1 MKPLPLLV
9 LLVLVPLAWG
19 PAPREL
25 LSPPCGAAGAA
36 PGGCGSCPE
45 HQDVKPGAEFPWV
58 MAYASMRSCHRVLRD
73 AYGEFSPPA
82 YCSDSPMNF
91 WCNWTIWAGSRKHI
105 IIYIQGFT
113 TKEGCNKNEDKILF
127 EGVSSLVENSV
138 VYACWKKE
146 MHVFATFA
154 RAVHVVLLKRYVPN
168 CRDSQFKGKYFTFQ
182 DGKGESPSSGASIPK
197 TLSPELSKPGG
208 IFEPGWAEDPRDVL
222 GFGTTDS
229 TESFGATA
237 VLHDV
242 SPQGRGT
249 AESPNRLVPYRGAE
263 IPLLETK
270 AARVPGSEPP
280 AGLRLCE
287 EDQCGGMARGGS
299 PTAGPGS
306 WQQGPATSGDV
317 SRFSSVPSE
326 TPLLGALQGAE
337 PFLQPTG
344 MGQEGGLSVL
354 HSSLRLGDVGSSQPT
369 IKPTHTTYLDVAARS
384 RALSSGR
391 RESQDSV
398 DATTY
403 QGLDAAGLEENK
415 RQEEDKSHGA
425 ARGDAD
431 GLAKGLTP
439 SLSTLYQVVR
449 KDSSQMPPE
458 RSQSSF
464 EGLSTTQ
471 PDLETTSLQHT
482 KLMGISPP
490 EIKKIPTPALSHH
503 DHVPAGFGSGN
514 FTPKDPLSSQVE
526 AVSRAASP
534 LAAALGLD
542 PVRRRAGTPPPV
554 PGGQEVFS
562 PSPPR
567 HPSAAPA
574 LGTDVSPGPLG
585 LEMSKRVLEE
595 GGQQEETLA
604 PAGLPDRGPSV
615 ASIPSLRPITGLP
628 CPQHQKTTEGFRA
641 SAGEQR
647 NASLSHHHSGSPVA
661 PQGQTVL
668 QGQELQQPSSDPL
681 SRKTWMPGGQ
691 RQQHAELGLP
701 WATEYFPARSC
712 HVVFQGGF
720 GMFYLPPHGDIKAN
734 IWCNWTIW
742 AGPQKHVV
750 IYVQG
755 FQGSEGCGK
764 NQDKMIFQG
773 VLSSV
778 ETKVV
783 YACHNR
789 GTLIFATRAIVV
801 HVLFLSGGGSL
812 SSEYK
817 HFKGQYY
824 VFGDYESVGSSNEII
839 APGEPVQE
847 SWRTAVT
854 KDFLPML
861 RASPSPSAV
870 PPADRFKPE
879 FISSDEKDQHLPD
892 LAEDA
897 QPGASLGKHGELQDE
912 TKMERSLQ
920 DGGTEGEESDNML
933 VAPARGDA
941 GCEAEQPP
949 LEAVKGDVGLVSA
962 LVTVAPRS
970 SPGVSSS
977 EVPSSTAGLSD
988 SSSLGQASGT
998 LEAEVVTTHRL
1009 PMLEKP
1015 PLNTSTGP
1023 SPLYPSPGVTAGGM
1037 VSPQERHEDL
1047 FDLDSVLASLEN
1059 STALQSLHHPG
1070 DVLFEVTTEIKH
1082 EEWISLGG
1090 SELRK
1095 DLIESLKNSIQQNLK
1110 LSANRVN
1117 EIKLKEVRRT
1127 TNASLLLTFWLH
1139 LKPQER
1145 NMSLLLHSQLEE
1157 LLGASVGVEKLQLV
1171 SLLVEDVNECSSG
1184 VSLCG
1189 EEAECFNGVGTY
1201 LCRCKKGYED
1211 RSPTKSGTLCVR
1223 APTSGL
1229 GKKDGDV
1236 PSVYPSAPQ
1245 TN

>member
-19 PAPREL
+19 PAPRGL

-45 HQDVKPGAEFPWV
+45 HRDVKPGAEFPWV

-91 WCNWTIWAGSRKHI
+91 WCNWTIWAGPRKHI

-146 MHVFATFA
+146 THVFATFA

-182 DGKGESPSSGASIPK
+182 DGKGKSSSSSASIPK
-197 TLSPELSKPGG
+197 TVSPELPKPGG
-208 IFEPGWAEDPRDVL
+208 IFEPGWSEDPRDVL

-229 TESFGATA
+229 TESFGVTA
-237 VLHDV
+237 VLHNV

-249 AESPNRLVPYRGAE
+249 AESPDRLVPYRGAE

-270 AARVPGSEPP
+270 AARVPGPEPP
-280 AGLRLCE
+280 AGPRLCQ
-287 EDQCGGMARGGS
+287 EDRCGGMAQGGS

-317 SRFSSVPSE
+317 GGFSSVPSE

-337 PFLQPTG
+337 PSLQPTG
-344 MGQEGGLSVL
+344 TGQEGGLSVL
-354 HSSLRLGDVGSSQPT
+354 HPTRRLGDVGSPQPT
-369 IKPTHTTYLDVAARS
+369 IKPTHTTHLDVAARS
-384 RALSSGR
+384 QALSPGR
-391 RESQDSV
+391 RASQDSV
-398 DATTY
+398 DTTTY
-403 QGLDAAGLEENK
+403 QGLGTAGLEENK
-415 RQEEDKSHGA
+415 SQEEDKSHGA

-439 SLSTLYQVVR
+439 SLSTPYQVVR

-471 PDLETTSLQHT
+471 PDLGTTSLQHT

-490 EIKKIPTPALSHH
+490 EIKKIPTPALSHP

-514 FTPKDPLSSQVE
+514 FAPKDPLSSQVE
-526 AVSRAASP
+526 AVSRAVSP
-534 LAAALGLD
+534 PAVALGSD

-554 PGGQEVFS
+554 HGGQEVFS

-567 HPSAAPA
+567 HLSAAPA
-574 LGTDVSPGPLG
+574 LGADVSPGPLG

-595 GGQQEETLA
+595 GGQREETPA
-604 PAGLPDRGPSV
+604 PAGLPARGPSV
-615 ASIPSLRPITGLP
+615 ASIPSPRPVTGLP
-628 CPQHQKTTEGFRA
+628 CPQHQKNTEGLRA
-641 SAGEQR
+641 GAGEQR
-647 NASLSHHHSGSPVA
+647 NASSHRHSSPPVT

-681 SRKTWMPGGQ
+681 SRKTWMLGGQ
-691 RQQHAELGLP
+691 QQQHAELGLP
-701 WATEYFPARSC
+701 WATEYFPARRC

-789 GTLIFATRAIVV
+789 GTLIFATRATVV

-824 VFGDYESVGSSNEII
+824 VFGDYEAAGSSNETIV
-839 APGEPVQE
+839 PGEPVQE

-854 KDFLPML
+854 KGFLPTL
-861 RASPSPSAV
+861 RASLSPSAL

-897 QPGASLGKHGELQDE
+897 QPGASLGLHGELQDG

-920 DGGTEGEESDNML
+920 DGGTKGEESDNM

-941 GCEAEQPP
+941 GREAEQPP
-949 LEAVKGDVGLVSA
+949 LEAAKGDVRLVSA

-970 SPGVSSS
+970 SPGVPSS
-977 EVPSSTAGLSD
+977 ETPSSTAGLSD

-998 LEAEVVTTHRL
+998 LAAEVVTTHRL

-1047 FDLDSVLASLEN
+1047 FDLDSVLASLGN
-1059 STALQSLHHPG
+1059 GTALQSPHHPG

-1082 EEWISLGG
+1082 KEWISLRG

-1095 DLIESLKNSIQQNLK
+1095 DLIESLKNRIQQNLK

-1117 EIKLKEVRRT
+1117 EIKLKQVRRT

-1145 NMSLLLHSQLEE
+1145 NVSLLLHSQLEE

-1171 SLLVEDVNECSSG
+1171 SLLVEDVNECSLG
-1184 VSLCG
+1184 VTLCG

-1211 RSPTKSGTLCVR
+1211 RSPMKSGTLCVR